1 MSTRLRNNL
10 IAGLIVLIF
19 WITLVIPTVVKAA
32 VDESAITQTTTS
44 TVTSNGTNETTVYSP
59 PPSAISPNVGGNN
72 SDLCTISSSGA
83 LGTQILSLSLGAT
96 YTEENCLRL
105 KKAQKLYIFGMKVAA
120 VSVMCQ
126 DPDVWQ
132 AMMDAGTPCPID
144 GLIGDQAKAAW
155 EVRTTQIPMPEGE
168 HELTAEDKRNKALS
182 VMGSVAAA
190 FLFF

>member
-1 MSTRLRNNL
+1 MTPRARNNT
-10 IAGLIVLIF
+10 IAGFIVVTF
-19 WITLVIPTVVKAA
+19 WLVLVIPTIVQAA

>member
-1 MSTRLRNNL
+1 MSDRLRNNL
-10 IAGLIVLIF
+10 VAGFIVAVF